1 MNNWQTVCDVKDIAP
16 NVGVCALINGQQI
29 AIFNY
34 QRSGALFAIS
44 NYDPIGKAQVLSR
57 GIVGCLDGVPVVA
70 SPLYK
75 QHFDLKT
82 GQCIEEAQYSVK
94 THPIR
99 LLDGVVQVQVSE
111 AIAA

>member
-1 MNNWQTVCDVKDIAP
+1 MDNWQTVCDVKDIAP

-34 QRSGALFAIS
+34 QRAGALYAIS

-57 GIVGCLDGVPVVA
+57 GIVGCYEGVPVVA

-75 QHFDLKT
+75 QHFNLIS
-82 GQCIEEAQYSVK
+82 GLCVEEPQYSVK
-94 THPIR
+94 THPVR
-99 LLDGVVQVQVSE
+99 LLDGVVQVQVAE